1 MLTMNAIGKFNE
13 QVNLMEEMS
22 KLNSTMLAVVAKL
35 TGIDLDSL
43 GDDE

>member
-22 KLNSTMLAVVAKL
+22 KLNSTMLAVVTKL

-43 GDDE
+43 EDVE

>member
-1 MLTMNAIGKFNE
+1 MNAIGKFNE

-22 KLNSTMLAVVAKL
+22 KLNSTMLAVVTKL

-43 GDDE
+43 EDVE

>member
-13 QVNLMEEMS
+13 QVNLMEQMS
-22 KLNSTMLAVVAKL
+22 KLNSTMLAVVTKL

>member
-1 MLTMNAIGKFNE
+1 MNAIGKFTE

-22 KLNSTMLAVVAKL
+22 KLNSTMLAVVTKL
-35 TGIDLDSL
+35 TGIDLDSF

>member
-1 MLTMNAIGKFNE
+1 MNAIGKFNE